1 MAKIA
6 FLGTGNM
13 GIGMAGRLLD
23 AGHQLTVYNRTRKK
37 AEPLIDKGAVFS
49 KTPKQAATNADAI
62 FSMVSDDV
70 ASRHIWTGE
79 EGALNA
85 TLSQQALVI
94 ECSTL
99 SHRWVIELSKIVKQ
113 RGLTYLDCPVTGML
127 EAAASGSLTLFL
139 GGDQSTIERAQPFL
153 TPVSNGQIHFGE
165 IGSGTAYKLMV
176 NLMGS
181 IQIAAAAEG
190 LLIAEKAGLDL
201 NLVTKALAT
210 GAAASP
216 NVIRTSRQMV
226 QGKHEQ
232 NILFNASLRLKDS
245 LYGVAHARELG
256 QSAIFGNLAAESFQ
270 ALVDDGFGESSE
282 SKVIDV
288 LRDGINQA
296 G

>member
-1 MAKIA
+1 MARIA

-23 AGHQLTVYNRTRKK
+23 AGHQLTVYNRTPAK
-37 AEPLIDKGAVFS
+37 AAALIDKGAVLAT
-49 KTPKQAATNADAI
+49 TPKQAAEGAEVVFA
-62 FSMVSDDV
+62 MVSDDA
-70 ASRHIWTGE
+70 ASKAIWTGE
-79 EGALNA
+79 EGALSA
-85 TLSQQALVI
+85 MLPKQAIVI

-99 SHRWVIELSKIVKQ
+99 SHRWALELSEVVKQ
-113 RGLTYLDCPVTGML
+113 QGQAYLDCPVTGMAD
-127 EAAASGSLTLFL
+127 AAASSMLTLFL
-139 GGDQSTIERAQPFL
+139 GGAQSTIDQAQPFL
-153 TPVSNGQIHFGE
+153 TLISNGQIHFGE

-181 IQIAAAAEG
+181 IQIAATAEG

-201 NLVTKALAT
+201 NLVTRALTT

-216 NVIRTSRQMV
+216 NVIRTSLQMV
-226 QGKHEQ
+226 DGKHEQ
-232 NILFNASLRLKDS
+232 NILFNASLRLKDT
-245 LYGVAHARELG
+245 LYGVALARELG

-288 LRDGINQA
+288 LRDRTN
-296 G
+296 